1 MLKIPAFIVTLGTFN
16 LMYGFSLYIT
26 NSTTLNPTYPPPDTT
41 VHKSQLDF
49 FTGLSEQIGKAPNQ
63 ISLEVFWM
71 IGLALVVAFLLHRSL
86 FGFRTFA
93 IGGNAAAARLARLP
107 VRRYK
112 VLAFVLA
119 AVLAGAAGILDFSYA
134 SSIQPDAG
142 LLPLTF
148 PVFAAVVIGGA
159 SLNGGKGTVVGTVF
173 GAFLLASLQVG
184 LALLSLGNFAQQL
197 FLGIVTIA
205 AVALDL
211 GAQRL
216 NARRA

>member
-1 MLKIPAFIVTLGTFN
+1 MLGIA
-16 LMYGFSLYIT
+16 
-26 NSTTLNPTYPPPDTT
+26 
-41 VHKSQLDF
+41 
-49 FTGLSEQIGKAPNQ
+49 
-63 ISLEVFWM
+63 
-71 IGLALVVAFLLHRSL
+71 VVVGFLLHRSL

-119 AVLAGAAGILDFSYA
+119 SVLAGAAGILDFSYA